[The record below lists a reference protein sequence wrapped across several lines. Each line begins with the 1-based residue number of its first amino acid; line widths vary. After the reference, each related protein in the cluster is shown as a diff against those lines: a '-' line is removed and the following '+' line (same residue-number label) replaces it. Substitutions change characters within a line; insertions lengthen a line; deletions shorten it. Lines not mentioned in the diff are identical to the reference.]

1 MMHDLWWL
9 SGMQVF
15 SMSGS
20 TRRACGWAHVAFFFG
35 FHCMQIM
42 RMGEGSPRQFLPPL
56 FLQPHAPF
64 FLVTACLALA
74 GPEPP

>member
-20 TRRACGWAHVAFFFG
+20 TRRACGWAPVAFFWL
-35 FHCMQIM
+35 
-42 RMGEGSPRQFLPPL
+42 SL
-56 FLQPHAPF
+56 HADHAHGRGVPKTISSSTF
-64 FLVTACLALA
+64 PATACSIFPCNRMLGARWA
-74 GPEPP
+74 